1 MKKIIVILITLLTIH
16 HSIQAQYA
24 QVFPTNWW
32 VGMKWNKVQLL
43 IKGGYAEFNK
53 EQIKINYPGVKIEKI
68 NKLDNGLYIVL
79 MFPLRQTQNLE

>member
-1 MKKIIVILITLLTIH
+1 
-16 HSIQAQYA
+16 
-24 QVFPTNWW
+24 
-32 VGMKWNKVQLL
+32 MKWNKVQLL

-79 MFPLRQTQNLE
+79 MFLLQPTQNLE